1 MDGGR
6 GGALSSLSRLACCG
20 WARPTA
26 AVHFLQLPVAV
37 ESKAGLSAD
46 GLPGRM
52 SVYPTSP
59 SSPRFVFVLF
69 FSSSLWT
76 CGSPCSLKRPS
87 PEHPCAALVGGGY
100 KKMKG
105 SRGRVGSGEAG
116 LLALTGCGEVGCGGR
131 DCCRRVHGGYSG
143 LAGGWWLL
151 IQFGMLFS
159 PLSHLRRAHMQASS
173 TGPSSPLLV
182 KGISLRWRASGGC
195 LPARSLSFFWNSVY
209 IYSNDK
215 GRNYFSCSNFM
226 KSTSRAPP
234 S

>member
-52 SVYPTSP
+52 SVYPP
-59 SSPRFVFVLF
+59 PALF
-69 FSSSLWT
+69 FSPSLWT
-76 CGSPCSLKRPS
+76 CGSPCGLKRPS
-87 PEHPCAALVGGGY
+87 PEHPYAALVGGGY

-105 SRGRVGSGEAG
+105 SRGQVGSGEAG
-116 LLALTGCGEVGCGGR
+116 LFGSGGRRGRWGGRDRGR
-131 DCCRRVHGGYSG
+131 DCCHRVRGGYSG

-159 PLSHLRRAHMQASS
+159 PLSHLR
-173 TGPSSPLLV
+173 
-182 KGISLRWRASGGC
+182 
-195 LPARSLSFFWNSVY
+195 
-209 IYSNDK
+209 
-215 GRNYFSCSNFM
+215 
-226 KSTSRAPP
+226 
-234 S
+234 